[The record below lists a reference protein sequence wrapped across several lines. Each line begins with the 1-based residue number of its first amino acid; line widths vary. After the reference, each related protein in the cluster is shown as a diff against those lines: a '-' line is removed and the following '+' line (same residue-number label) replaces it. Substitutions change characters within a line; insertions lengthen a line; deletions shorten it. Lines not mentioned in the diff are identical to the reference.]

1 MWVVNCYW
9 LAFLAGPL
17 LIWSKTAIR
26 AGVGFNAFAHARQ
39 KTSYHPILSRG
50 NVVWWPDTDD
60 IELEQREPIWH
71 IGAFA
76 CQDSFWNTI
85 ISPARWKGNS
95 TRKRLNAKCVY
106 FYMQIGDTV
115 KINISKTAHVWK
127 TYKNKVVN
135 TGTCFSVAIS
145 YIKLKLLSVIKNHF
159 SYKIIS
165 FSCNLSYISTA
176 SPTRYT
182 GNIYIYLA

>member
-1 MWVVNCYW
+1 MECSW
-9 LAFLAGPL
+9 LAFSTGP
-17 LIWSKTAIR
+17 KNTFVDKER
-26 AGVGFNAFAHARQ
+26 V
-39 KTSYHPILSRG
+39 K
-50 NVVWWPDTDD
+50 VVWSRIYVWPDTDD

-76 CQDSFWNTI
+76 WQDSFWNTK

-106 FYMQIGDTV
+106 FSMQIGDTV

-145 YIKLKLLSVIKNHF
+145 YKLKLLSVINHF
-159 SYKIIS
+159 SNKIIS
-165 FSCNLSYISTA
+165 FSCNLSYRSTA
-176 SPTRYT
+176 SPTQYT